1 MDNEKSLQGL
11 FLQVTRLHF
20 LRSHNLMGNTEVH
33 QGQGGLLVTLH
44 FQDGQTQK
52 ELAHSIGVKPAT
64 MTVMIKRMEKN
75 GLVKKEQD
83 KEDQRTTRIYITE
96 KGEAEYEKVQVI
108 WDCMEKE
115 MFANFTV
122 EEKVIF
128 RRLLL
133 QMQSNFLEKMPDAK
147 LFCHGKES
155 K

>member
-96 KGEAEYEKVQVI
+96 KGKAEYEKVQVI
-108 WDCMEKE
+108 WDYMEKE

>member
-20 LRSHNLMGNTEVH
+20 LRGHNLMGNTEVH

-96 KGEAEYEKVQVI
+96 KGEAEYEKVQAI
-108 WDCMEKE
+108 WDYMEKE

>member
-108 WDCMEKE
+108 WDYMEKE

>member
-20 LRSHNLMGNTEVH
+20 LRGHNLMGNTEVH
-33 QGQGGLLVTLH
+33 QGQGSLLVTLH

-52 ELAHSIGVKPAT
+52 ELAHSLGVKPAT

-83 KEDQRTTRIYITE
+83 KKDQRTTRIYITE

-108 WDCMEKE
+108 WDYMEKE